1 MNGSTHR
8 RCNCRDQESGKLLG
22 SKCPKLKGKRH
33 GAYRLRQELPPTSEG
48 TRRSFTRGGYE
59 SKGEAQAD
67 LDHIRALLA
76 LADADDDEGR
86 ERIVELLAKVAQ
98 DKAPLP
104 DLEETRRRLHTTQS
118 LTIRITIGEWLDT
131 WLAAKKTRKTTTN
144 GYASHIKVH
153 LKPRIGHL
161 RLDRLNVGHLVEM
174 FDAIADEN
182 EVIAAENQERRD
194 QIARCKPSKAGR
206 PVAAE
211 RAKLALEKE
220 KLAEM
225 KPFRKLTGPATR
237 QSIRRTLRAA
247 LNAAIARQLVTFNP
261 AAHVELESGKR
272 PKPLLWT
279 AERVERWLETGEKP
293 SPVMVWMPAQLGAFL
308 DHASDHRLYAFF
320 HLIAFRGLRRG
331 EGVGQDW
338 THVNLDAGLLT
349 VASEIVQD
357 GWTPY
362 ESEPKTDS
370 SANTIGLDNDTVAVL
385 RAHKVRQ
392 NKERLKW
399 GKGWQNTGKVFTKE
413 DGTWLHPDT
422 VSKEFR
428 RLYEEIGLPPINLR
442 DLRHGTATLTHAGG
456 GDLHTIKETLRHS
469 TITLTSDTYTSL
481 LPEVDKAAA
490 EAAARLVPRA
500 RPAVAANGSSSTAAP
515 ASLPHGAA
523 NDEAPRSAEANRGAK

>member
-1 MNGSTHR
+1 M
-8 RCNCRDQESGKLLG
+8 
-22 SKCPKLKGKRH
+22 
-33 GAYRLRQELPPTSEG
+33 
-48 TRRSFTRGGYE
+48 
-59 SKGEAQAD
+59 
-67 LDHIRALLA
+67 
-76 LADADDDEGR
+76 
-86 ERIVELLAKVAQ
+86 
-98 DKAPLP
+98 
-104 DLEETRRRLHTTQS
+104 
-118 LTIRITIGEWLDT
+118 
-131 WLAAKKTRKTTTN
+131 
-144 GYASHIKVH
+144 
-153 LKPRIGHL
+153 
-161 RLDRLNVGHLVEM
+161 
-174 FDAIADEN
+174 
-182 EVIAAENQERRD
+182 
-194 QIARCKPSKAGR
+194 
-206 PVAAE
+206 
-211 RAKLALEKE
+211 
-220 KLAEM
+220 
-225 KPFRKLTGPATR
+225 
-237 QSIRRTLRAA
+237 
-247 LNAAIARQLVTFNP
+247 
-261 AAHVELESGKR
+261 
-272 PKPLLWT
+272 
-279 AERVERWLETGEKP
+279 
-293 SPVMVWMPAQLGAFL
+293 
-308 DHASDHRLYAFF
+308 YAFF
-320 HLIAFRGLRRG
+320 HTIAFRGLRRG

-399 GKGWQNTGKVFTKE
+399 GKGWPRGRSSPRK

-422 VSKEFR
+422 VLKEFR

-490 EAAARLVPRA
+490 RLVPRA

-515 ASLPHGAA
+515 ASLPHGAP

>member
-1 MNGSTHR
+1 MKGSTHR
-8 RCNCRDQESGKLLG
+8 RCHCRDKETGKLLG

-33 GAYRLRQELPPTSEG
+33 GTYSIRQELPATGEG
-48 TRRSFTRGGYE
+48 KRRSFTRGGYP
-59 SKGEAQAD
+59 SLGDAQAD
-67 LDHIRALLA
+67 LDQLRALLA
-76 LADADDDEGR
+76 LAESDDDEGR
-86 ERIVELLAKVAQ
+86 ERIVELLAKVAE

-104 DLEETRRRLHTTQS
+104 ELEETRRRFRTGQS
-118 LTIRITIGEWLDT
+118 LTTRIIMAEWLDT

-144 GYASHIKVH
+144 GYTSHIKVH
-153 LKPRIGHL
+153 LKPRIGHV
-161 RLDRLNVGHLVEM
+161 RLDRLNVGHLVEL
-174 FDAIADEN
+174 FDGIADDN
-182 EVIAAENQERRD
+182 EAIAAENQARRE
-194 QIARCKPSKAGR
+194 QVARCKPSKPGR

-211 RAKLALEKE
+211 RARLAVERE

-225 KPFRKLTGPATR
+225 KPYRKLTGAATR

-247 LNAAIARQLVTFNP
+247 LNAAIARQLITFNP

-279 AERVERWLETGEKP
+279 PERVERWRETGEKP
-293 SPVMVWMPAQLGAFL
+293 SPVMVWMPEQLGAFL

-385 RAHKVRQ
+385 RAHKARQ
-392 NKERLKW
+392 NKDRLKW
-399 GKGWQNTGKVFTKE
+399 GRGWKDTGKVFTKE
-413 DGTWLHPDT
+413 DGSWLHPDT

-428 RLYEEIGLPPINLR
+428 RLSEEIGLPPINLR

-500 RPAVAANGSSSTAAP
+500 RPAVAVGGVGSTAAP
-515 ASLPHGAA
+515 ASLPHQVGNAK
-523 NDEAPRSAEANRGAK
+523 APRPAETSRGAK